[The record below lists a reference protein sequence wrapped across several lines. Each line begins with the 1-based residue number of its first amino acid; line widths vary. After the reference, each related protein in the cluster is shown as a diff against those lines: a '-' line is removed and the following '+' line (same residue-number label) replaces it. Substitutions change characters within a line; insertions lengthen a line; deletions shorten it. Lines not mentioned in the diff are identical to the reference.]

1 MPSTP
6 SKRCSV
12 CCLQH
17 RARNTDKIVTE
28 TILVIYY
35 NRQENTQL
43 DRRITLSKYVYVHTY
58 IFYLFLEKSS

>member
-28 TILVIYY
+28 TILV

-43 DRRITLSKYVYVHTY
+43 DRRITLSKYVYVYTY